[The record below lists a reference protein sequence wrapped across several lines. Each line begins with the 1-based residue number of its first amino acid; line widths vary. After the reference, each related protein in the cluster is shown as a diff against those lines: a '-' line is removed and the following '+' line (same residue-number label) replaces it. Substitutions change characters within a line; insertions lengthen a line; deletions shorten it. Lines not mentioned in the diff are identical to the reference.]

1 MLGLLKPTDPSWVD
15 AVKGDLEALLID
27 HAHCELKAA
36 QSALSIV
43 SRHSWD
49 HPELAEPLL
58 ELAREETEHFRDVLK
73 EARNRGVR
81 VPPPEP
87 DLYVSALMKEAKR
100 DGTPDRR
107 LLDRL
112 LVSAL
117 IEARSC
123 ERFQL
128 LAEGLDDPDLA
139 AFYDRLM
146 QSEARHYRLFTSLA
160 EAIWGIE
167 ITRER
172 LSVLAAREA
181 TVVDRL
187 ALGPTVHG

>member
-15 AVKGDLEALLID
+15 AVKGDLPALLID

-58 ELAREETEHFRDVLK
+58 DLAREETEHFRGVLA
-73 EARNRGVR
+73 EAKSRGIR
-81 VPPPEP
+81 IPPPEP
-87 DLYVSALMKEAKR
+87 DKYVSALMKEAKR
-100 DGTPDRR
+100 DGSAETR

-123 ERFQL
+123 ERFKL

-139 AFYDRLM
+139 AFYDELM
-146 QSEARHYRLFTSLA
+146 KSEARHYRLFTSLA
-160 EAIWGIE
+160 ESIWGE
-167 ITRER
+167 EQTRAR
-172 LSVLAAREA
+172 LNALAAREA